1 MLTSRYGS
9 AVAGF
14 ASRALATDLS
24 ADVERHARNHII
36 DTLGAI
42 VSGSMMSAGRAA
54 QRYVQM
60 TGGQARASVIGT
72 RLRAPLIEAA
82 LANGMSAHADESDDS
97 HQESMTHPGCGVLP
111 AALAIGESTGAS
123 GRDVMRAVVLGYEM
137 CTRFASAFGADMSSK
152 RASLASHSYGPL
164 FGAGY
169 AAGALLK
176 FDEEKF
182 AILLNYLSQE
192 ASGLTTW
199 RLDSSHTLKSYAFA
213 GMSASNGVK
222 AAMLVHAGFTGSGDV
237 LDASRRSMLEC
248 ITANP
253 RPDALI
259 DGLGEQYA
267 IVRTDIKY
275 YSVGYPIAAPVAAIE
290 KILALDGFT
299 SDQVERVKLRYHR
312 DWYAVVGDLSRMP
325 DVNLRHCLAVTLLDG
340 RLTFDAA
347 HDKARMHAE
356 DVVQMGK
363 RIEFLEADADLDYFA
378 VRVEIEAG
386 GKTWRTEQGKD
397 VPGRIENPM
406 SNAQIRD
413 KARQLMTPVLG
424 TSSVERVIGMLDEL
438 ESLRDIGVL
447 IDAICRHET
456 AQ

>member
-14 ASRALATDLS
+14 AARALVTDLS
-24 ADVERHARNHII
+24 AEVERHAKNHII
-36 DTLGAI
+36 DTIGAI
-42 VSGSMMSAGRAA
+42 VSGSAMSAGRAA

-60 TGGQARASVIGT
+60 MGGESQASVIGT

-97 HQESMTHPGCGVLP
+97 HQVSMTHPGCGVLP
-111 AALAIGESTGAS
+111 AALVIGEATRAS
-123 GRDVMRAVVLGYEM
+123 GRDLMRAVVLGYEM

-213 GMSASNGVK
+213 GMPASNGVK
-222 AAMLVHAGFTGSGDV
+222 AAMLVHSGFTGSGDV

-259 DGLGEQYA
+259 DGLGKQYA
-267 IVRTDIKY
+267 IVQSDIKY
-275 YSVGYPIAAPVAAIE
+275 YSVGYPIAAPVAAVE
-290 KILALDGFT
+290 KILALDSFT
-299 SDQVERVKLRYHR
+299 ANQIECVRLRYHR
-312 DWYAVVGDLSRMP
+312 DWYTVVGDLSRMP
-325 DVNLRHCLAVTLLDG
+325 DVNLRYCLAVTLLDG
-340 RLTFDAA
+340 RLTFGAA
-347 HDKARMHAE
+347 HDKERMQAE
-356 DVVQMGK
+356 DVIQMGK
-363 RIEFLEADADLDYFA
+363 RIEFLDADADLDYFA

-386 GKTWRTEQGKD
+386 GKSWHAEQDKC
-397 VPGRIENPM
+397 VLGRIENPM
-406 SNAQIRD
+406 SDAQVRD

-424 TSSVERVIGMLDEL
+424 ASSVERAVGMLDEL
-438 ESLRDIGVL
+438 QSLSGVGAL
-447 IDAICRHET
+447 IDTMCCDGED
-456 AQ
+456 Q